1 MPQQGSDYIRVP
13 PYADEAELSVLGAM
27 MLDKEAV
34 SKALQYLD
42 HTAFYKEANQVI
54 FRAMLELFNEGQPVD
69 QISVI
74 DRLKSNKT
82 LEQAGGAYY
91 ITGLVEST
99 PSAANVEYYAKIVLE
114 KSIFRKLII
123 SSNEIQNEAY
133 EARDPAYDVLDRA
146 EQKIFALS
154 ESRLKGGFKN
164 LTDVLNRTF
173 EHIDSIHKKKWH
185 TTGIPT
191 GITDL
196 DDLTSGLQQGELI
209 ILAGRPA
216 MGKTALAVTIARN
229 SAVEFNVPVGMFS
242 IEMADYQL
250 AMRFLC
256 AEARVDSHLV
266 RTGKLPKDQW
276 QKLSMQTGRLSKAP
290 IFIDDSPTLTMM
302 EIRAKSRRLKA
313 EHDIQLIIV
322 DYLQLIK
329 GHRAENRQ
337 QEITEIS
344 RSLKALAKEVN
355 VPVLAVSQLS
365 RAVEMR
371 GGDHKPQL
379 SDLRESGALEQ
390 DADVVMFIYRKSVY
404 DKRSGSDEKY
414 LDDEHKA
421 QIIVAKQRNGPTGTV
436 NVVFIDKYA
445 RFENLA
451 ASHEEMEITPF

>member
-1 MPQQGSDYIRVP
+1 MPQNESNYVRVP

-42 HTAFYKEANQVI
+42 HTAFYKDANQII
-54 FRAMLELFNEGQPVD
+54 FRAMEDLFNEGQPVD
-69 QISVI
+69 QVSVI
-74 DRLKSNKT
+74 DRLKSKKT
-82 LEQAGGAYY
+82 LDKAGGAYY

-99 PSAANVEYYAKIVLE
+99 PSAANIEYYAKIVLE
-114 KSIFRKLII
+114 KSIFRKLIV

-164 LTDVLNRTF
+164 ITDVLNRTF
-173 EHIDSIHKKKWH
+173 EHIDSIHKKKWY

-191 GITDL
+191 GLTDL
-196 DDLTSGLQQGELI
+196 DDLTSGLQPGDLD
-209 ILAGRPA
+209 ILAGRPS
-216 MGKTALAVTIARN
+216 MGKTALALTIARN
-229 SAVEFNVPVGMFS
+229 SAVEFNVPVGIFS

-256 AEARVDSHLV
+256 AEARVDSHAV
-266 RTGKLPKDQW
+266 RTGKLPKEQW
-276 QKLSMQTGRLSKAP
+276 QRLSMQTGRLSKAP

-329 GHRAENRQ
+329 GQRAENRQ

-344 RSLKALAKEVN
+344 RSLKALAKEIN

-371 GGDHKPQL
+371 GGDHRPQL
-379 SDLRESGALEQ
+379 SDLRESGAIEQ
-390 DADVVMFIYRKSVY
+390 DADVVLFIYRKSIY
-404 DKRSGSDEKY
+404 DRRAGKDEKY
-414 LDDEHKA
+414 LEDENKA
-421 QIIVAKQRNGPTGTV
+421 QIIVAKQRNGPTGTID
-436 NVVFIDKYA
+436 VVFIKEYA
-445 RFENLA
+445 KFENIA
-451 ASHEEMEITPF
+451 VSHEEMESVPF